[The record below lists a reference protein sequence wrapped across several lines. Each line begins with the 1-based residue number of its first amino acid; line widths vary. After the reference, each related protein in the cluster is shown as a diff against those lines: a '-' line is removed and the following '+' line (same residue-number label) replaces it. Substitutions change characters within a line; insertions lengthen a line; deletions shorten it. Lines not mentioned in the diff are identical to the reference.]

1 MDLTGKYE
9 RAPLDHYETEEW
21 VTRVLLRHVKFTEIW
36 EPAVGKGRML
46 RELMAGGY
54 NIVGTD
60 IHDYGHG
67 YEIKNFLD
75 AADDWNGDI
84 VTNPPFDIAD
94 LFIHKAL
101 SLTRNSGG
109 KVAMLLRNEFDCA
122 AARKKVFGFPFDMKI
137 VLQKRP
143 RWIDG
148 STGSP
153 RHNYAWYIWDWKTT
167 RDPVIRYDK

>member
-1 MDLTGKYE
+1 MHKALQLRMD
-9 RAPLDHYETEEW
+9 
-21 VTRVLLRHVKFTEIW
+21 
-36 EPAVGKGRML
+36 
-46 RELMAGGY
+46 
-54 NIVGTD
+54 
-60 IHDYGHG
+60 
-67 YEIKNFLD
+67 FLD
-75 AADDWNGDI
+75 KKAFFRF
-84 VTNPPFDIAD
+84 VEFPEPS
-94 LFIHKAL
+94 HKAL